1 MAYSDDD
8 GRELAMDAEVDDS
21 FMMAVA
27 QAAIAGGSVEGL
39 PPWEMESSAEI
50 VEQRT
55 HSTAVGRP
63 TSPKRAPSDSDSDRK
78 RRRLEGQQSPSGS
91 PSSGSLQSTPSPR
104 APVSLPFTV
113 GSLSSDRGAEPL
125 AASVQEVPGTGGG
138 AQATVQDWR
147 NKEERMADY

>member
-1 MAYSDDD
+1 MAYPDDD
-8 GRELAMDAEVDDS
+8 DPMRGMDAEADDP

-27 QAAIAGGSVEGL
+27 QAATAGGSVGDL
-39 PPWEMESSAEI
+39 PPWGMESSAEI
-50 VEQRT
+50 VESRRQ
-55 HSTAVGRP
+55 STAVGGP
-63 TSPKRAPSDSDSDRK
+63 TSPKRAASDSESDRK
-78 RRRLEGQQSPSGS
+78 RRRLEGKQSPSGS

-104 APVSLPFTV
+104 APVSLPLTV
-113 GSLSSDRGAEPL
+113 GSLSSARVAEPL